1 MKIKS
6 AQDSRTS
13 EIYTV
18 KELLTLPDNSEILS
32 HLVCMHC
39 GCLLTLTHASQ
50 NQAAYLKTRNGQN
63 YNPTCKDYFEHE
75 ERKELLV
82 TGKIVN
88 GRLDSRAVNK
98 RLKRMRQLLFNSK
111 DGKTVA
117 AKPKPKDK
125 PQVNGRTT
133 PHTRRKAVVRVIPS
147 TDPQIALVDDT
158 QSGHVRMNYRA
169 INELSERLVGQTVV
183 TGGYAT
189 EVKLSADQEHATIVL
204 EFEKATLNVR
214 LRPDI
219 FQYQIGLFNRV
230 KKLGDKLHSLRK
242 QPEVVALLEIG
253 VDSSGNLEAVL
264 RDETTITFD
273 DRPLSIFISTAK

>member
-63 YNPTCKDYFEHE
+63 HNPTCKDYFEHE

-82 TGKIVN
+82 T
-88 GRLDSRAVNK
+88 
-98 RLKRMRQLLFNSK
+98 
-111 DGKTVA
+111 GKTVA